1 MANPTP
7 EQHGLRVQLMEEKV
21 MHRFMVPKIVG
32 AVVLLSALGGGT
44 AWAFTASNTVG
55 PTYAG
60 EGVGTVS
67 GFVVSNVHY
76 QLTQILNPTWG
87 SNADI
92 SGVTFTLDHPAQSA
106 GYALYDGGTA
116 VGGGGC
122 SSTDGGWSWTCTAY
136 QNGYAPINQVTWLD
150 VTAAQ

>member
-1 MANPTP
+1 
-7 EQHGLRVQLMEEKV
+7 

-92 SGVTFTLDHPAQSA
+92 SGVTFTLDHQAQSV
-106 GYALYDGGTA
+106 GYALYDGSKA
-116 VGGGGC
+116 VGGGG
-122 SSTDGGWSWTCTAY
+122 SSPVCTTSNSGWTWTCTASS
-136 QNGYAPINQVTWLD
+136 NGYAPINQVTYLD

>member
-1 MANPTP
+1 
-7 EQHGLRVQLMEEKV
+7 

-32 AVVLLSALGGGT
+32 AMVLLSALGGGT

-76 QLTQILNPTWG
+76 QLTQIQSPQLG
-87 SNADI
+87 SDADV
-92 SGVTFTLDHPAQSA
+92 SGVTFTLDHPAQSV
-106 GYALYDGGTA
+106 GYALYDGATA
-116 VGGGGC
+116 VGGGGSNPSC
-122 SSTDGGWSWTCTAY
+122 TTGDGGWTWTCTASAD
-136 QNGYAPINQVTWLD
+136 GYAPINQVTSLD

>member
-1 MANPTP
+1 
-7 EQHGLRVQLMEEKV
+7 

-55 PTYAG
+55 QTYAG
-60 EGVGTVS
+60 EGVGAVS
-67 GFVVSNVHY
+67 GYTVSNVHY
-76 QLTQILNPTWG
+76 QLTAIDSYSLG

-92 SGVTFTLDHPAQSA
+92 SGVTFTLDHQAQSV
-106 GYALYDGGTA
+106 GYALYDGSKA
-116 VGGGGC
+116 VGGGG
-122 SSTDGGWSWTCTAY
+122 SSPVCTTSNSGWTWTCTASS
-136 QNGYAPINQVTWLD
+136 NGYAPINQVTYLD